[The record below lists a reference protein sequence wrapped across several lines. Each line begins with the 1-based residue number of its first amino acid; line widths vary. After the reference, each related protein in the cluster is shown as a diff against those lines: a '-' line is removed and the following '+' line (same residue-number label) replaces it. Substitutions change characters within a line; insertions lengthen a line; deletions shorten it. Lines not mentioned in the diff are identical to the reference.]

1 MLRVTLPQE
10 AHAVREQVN
19 GFKLDKSH
27 TFAVNM
33 FDEIERYMRVPDAYE
48 PPEEKAFQP
57 SVRSLFWPLSPQEQ
71 PCTCLCR
78 VLEAGMGRGFL
89 GGISQTLALSA
100 TFSTFRNH
108 YFASLPACPKQQS

>member
-1 MLRVTLPQE
+1 MWLLPQE

-33 FDEIERYMRVPDAYE
+33 FDEIERYMRVPDEYE

-57 SVRSLFWPLSPQEQ
+57 SVSSLIWNGLSFRQCSSLCNLHEQ
-71 PCTCLCR
+71 G
-78 VLEAGMGRGFL
+78 VEG
-89 GGISQTLALSA
+89 SE
-100 TFSTFRNH
+100 H
-108 YFASLPACPKQQS
+108 